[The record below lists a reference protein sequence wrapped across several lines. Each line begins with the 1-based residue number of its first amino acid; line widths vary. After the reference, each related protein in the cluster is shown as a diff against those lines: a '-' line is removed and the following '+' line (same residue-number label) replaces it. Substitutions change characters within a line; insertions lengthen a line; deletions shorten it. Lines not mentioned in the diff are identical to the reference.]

1 MKPTFKSNGAA
12 GSSSEAEEADKK
24 RPGSFGRPRE
34 RRKIAIDDEDSDER
48 PHTRSGTGWD
58 DHQEIMPDLQ
68 ESGGFPDQDGDDVFL
83 DASDKFDDSPVS
95 APVVSPRDF
104 KNLYEDD
111 FSDEPIASSSRDVP
125 RPSAPFNQTTH
136 VGSDVSQSP
145 RRSVPNYQPRPVF
158 VKDDDDDNNKPN
170 RDKGKAPAS
179 SSDDISE
186 SEFDPSYSPPSEGP
200 ATTWEKRQVASLDRS
215 VWAEE
220 SVPNPEGSSSNSFG
234 EENRRKESTHDSK
247 NNGSDVPNN
256 SIPQVHGANGSLNA
270 AFELEQPTPDLPGS
284 DVVDDPRGSEASLA
298 RDIPTD
304 QNTANKPS
312 IRLTRELE
320 SLTRQKAKAK
330 LNPGNNKRLQGTA
343 GKRTRKGGAKRNRKV
358 IKDVIQGVTKPALR
372 RIARRGGVKRIS
384 TQMYQESRT
393 MLKIFL
399 ENLIKD
405 AVAYTEHDR
414 RQIVTALDV
423 VYVAKRRGRP
433 LYGYSWSR

>member
-1 MKPTFKSNGAA
+1 MKTAMRDPILGLERA
-12 GSSSEAEEADKK
+12 GTTT
-24 RPGSFGRPRE
+24 
-34 RRKIAIDDEDSDER
+34 RRLCLTCKNQEDSR
-48 PHTRSGTGWD
+48 TKTAMMCFWTRRINLTTLLCQ
-58 DHQEIMPDLQ
+58 HQWLAQGISRICMKMTFPTNLLLLLRGMFLALLLPSISLLTLVLTFPNLQEDRFQITSPDLCL
-68 ESGGFPDQDGDDVFL
+68 SRRLRPILMGPL
-83 DASDKFDDSPVS
+83 TAALAS
-95 APVVSPRDF
+95 
-104 KNLYEDD
+104 
-111 FSDEPIASSSRDVP
+111 
-125 RPSAPFNQTTH
+125 
-136 VGSDVSQSP
+136 
-145 RRSVPNYQPRPVF
+145 
-158 VKDDDDDNNKPN
+158 DDDDNNKPN

-330 LNPGNNKRLQGTA
+330 LNPGNNKRLQGTG

-405 AVAYTEHDR
+405 AVAYTEHDH

-433 LYGYSWSR
+433 LYGYSWSRKYL